1 MPGSHRLKHI
11 LPLLFLALT
20 ATAIAAPYQAPDHHA
35 RMEHIVRNVSY
46 EGGNE
51 LATILGD
58 AQFHQ
63 QLADDGM
70 QLLDAIDDRGSGLQ
84 AMVLK
89 DQASGRTLIAFRGTE
104 LLDRGDIKTDADS
117 AGDVGRS
124 QYSAHLDTLDGW
136 ARDYPGATVIGHSL
150 GGALGQR
157 FIADHAGQVGEGVF
171 FNSPG
176 IAPEHAHRYASFG
189 RLRKPPPVTI
199 YVGRRV
205 NTARIIGGAVDIY
218 DYDIVSELGG
228 QSHLPGTI
236 VEVDAHALEQ
246 EITHSFQMFDSHGR
260 KFGALERKFTQLDYL
275 AWQKRRK
282 AHFEDDAFVKR
293 HVFFTKGEIR
303 NFSLYASAFGL
314 GWFDG
319 ATHGYFQYGPMI
331 PTRTMIAAAP
341 SKDVI
346 DFSIAR
352 AIFRKVLYDNGY
364 ILPTGDDPISDEEE
378 MKYMQQ
384 YLGNDPALKE
394 AYLQAIKDKTGSG
407 VNRDWDCEPKWT
419 CADWSECLTGMQT
432 RKCIDV
438 NLCDTNTYKPL
449 WLQPDPAVTQ
459 SCQEVTTT
467 VNADSWSALLVSASP
482 IMTIKQL
489 NEANEIEG
497 KKQAEESSAC
507 GRQCLIDG
515 GWDPDSGWEPNA
527 NASVACNLK
536 CSPEPCTASC
546 SQQFSTFNEID
557 ACVSKCVVPKIEACT
572 AECNSYENTWDKWY
586 LSRCICV
593 CDSGY
598 VPGSNGCVLE
608 GEVPDQPPTEDP
620 PNIGLDVPTP
630 DELMHLFSEDGLF
643 PDDPKFGEMDE
654 YTKALSLQTF

>member
-104 LLDRGDIKTDADS
+104 LSDRGDIKTDADS

-124 QYSAHLDTLDGW
+124 QYSAHLYTLDGW

-205 NTARIIGGAVDIY
+205 NNARIIGGAVDIY
-218 DYDIVSELGG
+218 DYDIFSELGG

-246 EITHSFQMFDSHGR
+246 EIEHSFQMFDRQG
-260 KFGALERKFTQLDYL
+260 RKFTQLDYL

-293 HVFFTKGEIR
+293 HVFLTKGEIR
-303 NFSLYASAFGL
+303 NFSLIASALGL

-341 SKDVI
+341 SKDV
-346 DFSIAR
+346 
-352 AIFRKVLYDNGY
+352 
-364 ILPTGDDPISDEEE
+364 
-378 MKYMQQ
+378 
-384 YLGNDPALKE
+384 
-394 AYLQAIKDKTGSG
+394 
-407 VNRDWDCEPKWT
+407 
-419 CADWSECLTGMQT
+419 
-432 RKCIDV
+432 
-438 NLCDTNTYKPL
+438 
-449 WLQPDPAVTQ
+449 
-459 SCQEVTTT
+459 EVTTT
-467 VNADSWSALLVSASP
+467 VNADSWSKKSINWESPCEGTMYYGPKQYDGNGCSGAIPPLEDKHSLPANSIVTFSYECEHPSGNCPKGPNNLGGHLGFLISGNSGRLVYAKNEEGRNVYILKEPVDITFSARPCGSNP
-482 IMTIKQL
+482 
-489 NEANEIEG
+489 ANVYSTKCEG
-497 KKQAEESSAC
+497 TLSYKSFNGFDSAC
-507 GRQCLIDG
+507 EGYCQAQGLYRWPHSLG
-515 GWDPDSGWEPNA
+515 NGY
-527 NASVACNLK
+527 CN
-536 CSPEPCTASC
+536 CR
-546 SQQFSTFNEID
+546 NE
-557 ACVSKCVVPKIEACT
+557 VPKE
-572 AECNSYENTWDKWY
+572 E
-586 LSRCICV
+586 
-593 CDSGY
+593 
-598 VPGSNGCVLE
+598 
-608 GEVPDQPPTEDP
+608 
-620 PNIGLDVPTP
+620 
-630 DELMHLFSEDGLF
+630 
-643 PDDPKFGEMDE
+643 
-654 YTKALSLQTF
+654 